1 MESKMAEEKRRK
13 SILDLIFELVE
24 LLNKYFK
31 QQLLGVISESVVEPL
46 TTAGR
51 KVGFWILTF
60 TLFAIASIFI
70 AVAVFLILVQII
82 GSYSIAYLIVGVV
95 FTIAGIVVGRKALR

>member
-1 MESKMAEEKRRK
+1 MAEEKRRK
-13 SILDLIFELVE
+13 SILDLILELVE

-31 QQLLGVISESVVEPL
+31 QQLLEVISESVIDPL
-46 TTAGR
+46 TRAGR

-95 FTIAGIVVGRKALR
+95 FIIAGILVGRKALK

>member
-13 SILDLIFELVE
+13 SILDLILELVE

-31 QQLLGVISESVVEPL
+31 QQLLEVISESVIDPL

-70 AVAVFLILVQII
+70 AVAVLLILVQII
-82 GSYSIAYLIVGVV
+82 GSYSIAYLIVGAA
-95 FTIAGIVVGRKALR
+95 FIIAGVLVGRKALK